1 MSPVAAKLFICD
13 LLAQEVTLALFFVL
27 SGFRIALSFAQ
38 RTVREK
44 TGGLIWS
51 CRLGKRVGQV

>member
-13 LLAQEVTLALFFVL
+13 LAQEVTLALFFVL

-51 CRLGKRVGQV
+51 CRLGKRAGQV